1 MTTTTYLLIMAAVSV
16 CTTITTLVVAVLV
29 LSAIRRLEKQMESLA
44 ANLAKEKP
52 VIVLPP
58 QGGQP
63 QLVYSD
69 RVEVPPIVDRGE
81 EERRRRR
88 EYRNGYRSNNP
99 LEEDREPIIVE

>member
-1 MTTTTYLLIMAAVSV
+1 MTTLTLI
-16 CTTITTLVVAVLV
+16 LVVCAVY
-29 LSAIRRLEKQMESLA
+29 AIRRLKEQMESLA
-44 ANLAKEKP
+44 ANVAREKP
-52 VIVLPP
+52 VIVLPA